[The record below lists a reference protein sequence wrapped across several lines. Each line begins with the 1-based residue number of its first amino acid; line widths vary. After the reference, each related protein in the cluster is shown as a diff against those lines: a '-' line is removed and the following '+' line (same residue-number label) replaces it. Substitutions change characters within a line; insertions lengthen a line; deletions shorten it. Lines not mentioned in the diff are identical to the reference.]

1 MKEVRRACS
10 YLMVGAFAL
19 SLGACGGDSVTPPP
33 PPTPPPT
40 PAAAVTATGNG
51 AIVIHP
57 SIDPTWFYGLEMP
70 IRVQETAGGTADW
83 NYARLSLIKDGVE
96 VERAEIGSDILSAG
110 GAGRVTPRSNNEWVL
125 GFRVNSD
132 DWNDARLELGLADV
146 NHGNA
151 VTAEVPFETFS
162 GVTISLTPLFVPEEG
177 QAAPARP

>member
-1 MKEVRRACS
+1 
-10 YLMVGAFAL
+10 
-19 SLGACGGDSVTPPP
+19 
-33 PPTPPPT
+33 
-40 PAAAVTATGNG
+40 VTASGNG

-110 GAGRVTPRSNNEWVL
+110 GAGRVTPRSTNEWVL

-146 NHGNA
+146 NHGTA
-151 VTAEVPFETFS
+151 ITAEVSFGTFTD
-162 GVTISLTPLFVPEEG
+162 VTISPTPLFVPEG
-177 QAAPARP
+177 GHAARAER